1 MEKQGFYFK
10 VYSEKE
16 FDIDYMLLIVIHK
29 RLVTHKD
36 SKIEWKF
43 QNCEAWVSIAKSKRS
58 KLAWEMFSALSFQ
71 EDVFVTN
78 YLVGIVI

>member
-1 MEKQGFYFK
+1 MYFI
-10 VYSEKE
+10 YSEKATKFWE
-16 FDIDYMLLIVIHK
+16 IFLLLLNVCTVVKSKGKISQNFKAFSEYMNFSL
-29 RLVTHKD
+29 
-36 SKIEWKF
+36 
-43 QNCEAWVSIAKSKRS
+43 SIAKSKRS